1 MLPRAALWLIVSF
14 SFIPPVNA
22 QASLPEGEGRE
33 IVADVCSQ
41 CHGLVYITDSR
52 RTAAQWQYIVSM
64 MVALGAPLQPE
75 EIGPVIQY
83 LVENLGTEAEPD
95 PVTSGDNKNQPKEK

>member
-1 MLPRAALWLIVSF
+1 MFYRTALWLAVILS
-14 SFIPPVNA
+14 PAPLTHA
-22 QASLPEGEGRE
+22 QSLPEGEGRE

-64 MVALGAPLQPE
+64 MIALGAPLQPE

-83 LVENLGTEAEPD
+83 LVENLGVESGEAD
-95 PVTSGDNKNQPKEK
+95 PAKPRAGGNPEEQ